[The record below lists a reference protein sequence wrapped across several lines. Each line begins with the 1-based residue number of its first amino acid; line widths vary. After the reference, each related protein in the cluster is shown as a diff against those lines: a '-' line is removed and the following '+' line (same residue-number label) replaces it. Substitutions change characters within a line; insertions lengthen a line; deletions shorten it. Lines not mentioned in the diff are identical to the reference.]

1 MRRTVALAGNP
12 NVGKSTVFNAL
23 TGSRQ
28 HTGNWSGKTVACAE
42 GRLRG
47 GGLTLTDLPGTYS
60 LRAHSEE
67 ERAAREF
74 LVSGQACAVVL
85 VADAGCLERSLILA
99 LQVLEVQ
106 KNAILCLNLMDEAA
120 KKGIAIDV
128 AALERELGIPVIP
141 CAARQGKGLHELEA
155 AIRRAAAGE
164 NETHPTAIRY
174 PAMDEDLTEE
184 QRDDIAT
191 AAAALRAEEI
201 ALTCVRQPECACA
214 RDDRADDVILSR
226 RFGVPLMLLLLA
238 GVFYITLFGANVP
251 SEWLSTHLLALV
263 TPFAG
268 ALAKLGLPPFFVSML
283 TDGLWRV
290 LATVVSV
297 MLPPMAIF
305 FPLFTLLED
314 AGYLPRVAF
323 QLDHAFQC
331 ARASGKQ
338 SLTMCMGFGCN
349 ACGVSGCRIIDSPRE
364 RLIAMLTNS
373 LVPCNGRFPLLI
385 TLLTAFLS
393 GEAMLGASAGLLA
406 SLVLSVCVTL
416 LVSRLLSATLLRG
429 ESSAFSLELPPYR
442 RPRVGQVLVRS
453 LLDRTVF
460 VLGRAVTVAAPAG
473 LLIYLLGNCT
483 VGGTTLLAH
492 GAAALD
498 PLGRALG
505 LDGMIL
511 LAFLLGFP
519 ANEIVLPILL
529 MGYSSAGTLVDG
541 ASLAELK
548 TMLLANGWTGTTALC
563 MLLFSL
569 FHFPCGTTTL
579 TLARES
585 KSLKWTLLGVALP
598 TAVGMTVCFAVH
610 LAATWLKI

>member
-85 VADAGCLERSLILA
+85 VVDAGCLERSLILA

-120 KKGIAIDV
+120 KKGIEIDV

-174 PAMDEDLTEE
+174 PVMDEDLTEG

-251 SEWLSTHLLALV
+251 SEWLSTHLLALG

-331 ARASGKQ
+331 ARAQ
-338 SLTMCMGFGCN
+338 RQAEPDHVHGFRVQRLRRNWLPHHRLAAGAADCHPHQQLC
-349 ACGVSGCRIIDSPRE
+349 AVQRTVSAAYFSVLGV
-364 RLIAMLTNS
+364 
-373 LVPCNGRFPLLI
+373 
-385 TLLTAFLS
+385 
-393 GEAMLGASAGLLA
+393 
-406 SLVLSVCVTL
+406 
-416 LVSRLLSATLLRG
+416 LRG
-429 ESSAFSLELPPYR
+429 QRGR
-442 RPRVGQVLVRS
+442 RRAAADRRHRGKCWLDAARVAHS
-453 LLDRTVF
+453 
-460 VLGRAVTVAAPAG
+460 
-473 LLIYLLGNCT
+473 LGNGFARR
-483 VGGTTLLAH
+483 GG
-492 GAAALD
+492 
-498 PLGRALG
+498 
-505 LDGMIL
+505 
-511 LAFLLGFP
+511 
-519 ANEIVLPILL
+519 V
-529 MGYSSAGTLVDG
+529 
-541 ASLAELK
+541 
-548 TMLLANGWTGTTALC
+548 
-563 MLLFSL
+563 
-569 FHFPCGTTTL
+569 
-579 TLARES
+579 
-585 KSLKWTLLGVALP
+585 
-598 TAVGMTVCFAVH
+598 VCA
-610 LAATWLKI
+610 